1 MVIAPREE
9 GLLEKTAEE
18 THLFPWYEHVG
29 THGIPKKDV
38 STNNEL
44 ILLQGVNSLIPTGC
58 LMSNRT
64 SLSHAAGIKRVSSK
78 PRLVDD

>member
-9 GLLEKTAEE
+9 GLAEKTAEE

-38 STNNEL
+38 STNNEGWYL
-44 ILLQGVNSLIPTGC
+44 PIRFGRKTDTFT
-58 LMSNRT
+58 R
-64 SLSHAAGIKRVSSK
+64 R
-78 PRLVDD
+78 